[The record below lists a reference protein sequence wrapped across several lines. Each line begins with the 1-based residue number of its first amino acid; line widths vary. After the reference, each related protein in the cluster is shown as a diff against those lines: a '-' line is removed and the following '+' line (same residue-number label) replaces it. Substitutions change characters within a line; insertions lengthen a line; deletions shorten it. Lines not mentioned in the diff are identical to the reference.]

1 MSRASSARRIA
12 AAAVYG
18 GGGLAGLGIAGFG
31 VLLAEAKVARRAI
44 GHPFGLVGPD
54 ATGLYGEGTGEPLE
68 LAMLG
73 DSSAVG
79 LGVRD
84 VRQAPGA
91 LLASGLSALAGRP
104 VRLTVAAVVG
114 AETRDLDAQID
125 RLLHRSPLPH
135 AAVIMI
141 GANDITHRVKPAD
154 SVRALGL
161 AVRRLRERGTQ
172 VVVGTCPDLGTVEP
186 IPQPLRYVARRW
198 SRQLAAAQIVA
209 VVEAGGRTVSLG
221 DLLGPEFVAR
231 PREMFS
237 DDGFHPSAAGYAQA
251 ASALLPS
258 LCAALELLPG
268 ELAAQRPDVRTGE
281 GLDDVAHAAARAVA
295 EPGTEV
301 AGTEIAGNTRGP
313 RGRWAVLLRRGRPP
327 VPGDDAGSAAGND
340 AGNDEADAA
349 ADPALDPAG
358 VALPAPLPG
367 QAPDEVPRQLPVG
380 STVTGG

>member
-1 MSRASSARRIA
+1 MTRASSARRIA

-18 GGGLAGLGIAGFG
+18 GGGLAGLGIAGLG
-31 VLLAEAKVARRAI
+31 VLMAEAKLARRAI
-44 GHPFGLVGPD
+44 GRPFGTVGPD
-54 ATGLYGEGTGEPLE
+54 GSGRYGDGTGAPVE

-79 LGVRD
+79 LGVKD
-84 VRQAPGA
+84 VRHTPGA
-91 LLASGLSALAGRP
+91 VLAGGLAALSRRP

-114 AETRDLDAQID
+114 ADSRGLDAQID
-125 RLLHRSPLPH
+125 RLFLRTPAPH

-141 GANDITHRVKPAD
+141 GANDITHRLKPSD
-154 SVRALGL
+154 SVRALDR

-186 IPQPLRYVARRW
+186 IPQPLRYLARRW
-198 SRQLAAAQIVA
+198 SRQLAAAQTVA

-221 DLLGPEFVAR
+221 DLLGPEFSSR

-251 ASALLPS
+251 AAALLPS
-258 LCAALELLPG
+258 VCAALELLPG
-268 ELAAQRPDVRTGE
+268 ELAAQRPDVRAGE

-301 AGTEIAGNTRGP
+301 AGTEIAGSTRGP
-313 RGRWAVLLRRGRPP
+313 RGRWAVLLHRRRPRLP
-327 VPGDDAGSAAGND
+327 LRG
-340 AGNDEADAA
+340 E
-349 ADPALDPAG
+349 PAEEPA
-358 VALPAPLPG
+358 
-367 QAPDEVPRQLPVG
+367 RQVVG
-380 STVTGG
+380 SVVTGG